1 MRLNLIRRVG
11 PFGLWILGCGPSG
24 SPGAEV
30 AAEVPQRVVVTVSEQ
45 GYDPSTIRA
54 QVGKPLTLVFKR
66 VSEAGCGQEV
76 VFPEQNLRRDLP
88 LNQEVAIE
96 LTPTGDTV
104 AFTCGM
110 DMYRG
115 SIVVEP

>member
-1 MRLNLIRRVG
+1 MRLHLIRRVG
-11 PFGLWILGCGPSG
+11 PLGLWILGCAPSS
-24 SPGAEV
+24 SPGAE
-30 AAEVPQRVVVTVSEQ
+30 AEAPQRVVVTVSEQ
-45 GYDPSTIRA
+45 GYDPSTIQA

-76 VFPEQNLRRDLP
+76 VFPQQNLRRDLP
-88 LNQEVAIE
+88 LNEEVAVE

-115 SIVVEP
+115 SIVIEP